1 MFTLSVNRKD
11 RKMCSLS
18 LAEVMVLRLL
28 LQRKGVVIWEHRKLV
43 LSFTIKWKDAKGLR
57 GVLIVVSVDPF
68 FVSTL

>member
-1 MFTLSVNRKD
+1 
-11 RKMCSLS
+11 
-18 LAEVMVLRLL
+18 MVLRLL